1 MEALKKSRSAYSGA
15 VTRIWNRYARLLE
28 EDPSSF
34 DHGQLEHKL
43 ESIRNT
49 DLSYHKIH
57 EEISLAG
64 EGTLSPE
71 EEQETL
77 ETFEDSV
84 ERSRSLLT
92 RLIAIQTL
100 SNLSSEIQFDL
111 EELDSKMQAHPDRDY
126 SATLSTITTTLK
138 ELKLALGKSTINS
151 DHQLRR
157 VAKYLSSQLIDLS
170 SEERK
175 LPSSTTTTTIR
186 PIIRR
191 KEATKLYHYHYHPT
205 YHPKKGSYQAL
216 PLPLPS
222 DLSSEERKLPSST
235 TTTTIRPP
243 RPVSYQRSL
252 SQHLRETL

>member
-15 VTRIWNRYARLLE
+15 VTRNWNRYACLLE

-34 DHGQLEHKL
+34 HLGQLEHKL

-49 DLSYHKIH
+49 DLSHHKIH

-64 EGTLSPE
+64 EGILSPE
-71 EEQETL
+71 EELETL
-77 ETFEDSV
+77 DTFEDSV
-84 ERSRSLLT
+84 ERTSSLLT

-111 EELDSKMQAHPDRDY
+111 EELYSKMQAHPDRDY

-138 ELKLALGKSTINS
+138 DLKLALGKSTINR
-151 DHQLRR
+151 DHQLRL

-175 LPSSTTTTTIR
+175 PPSTTTSTTIR
-186 PIIRR
+186 DV
-191 KEATKLYHYHYHPT
+191 ATTRPVQL
-205 YHPKKGSYQAL
+205 PKIAL
-216 PLPLPS
+216 P
-222 DLSSEERKLPSST
+222 T
-235 TTTTIRPP
+235 F
-243 RPVSYQRSL
+243 
-252 SQHLRETL
+252 

>member
-15 VTRIWNRYARLLE
+15 VTRIWNRYDRLLE
-28 EDPSSF
+28 EDPSLF

-43 ESIRNT
+43 ESIHNT

-84 ERSRSLLT
+84 ERTRSLLT

-138 ELKLALGKSTINS
+138 ELKLALGKSTINR

-157 VAKYLSSQLIDLS
+157 VAKYLSSQES
-170 SEERK
+170 
-175 LPSSTTTTTIR
+175 
-186 PIIRR
+186 
-191 KEATKLYHYHYHPT
+191 
-205 YHPKKGSYQAL
+205 YHPKKRSYQAL

-222 DLSSEERKLPSST
+222 VRLQHL
-235 TTTTIRPP
+235 
-243 RPVSYQRSL
+243 VQYSYQRSL

>member
-84 ERSRSLLT
+84 ERTRSLLT
-92 RLIAIQTL
+92 
-100 SNLSSEIQFDL
+100 
-111 EELDSKMQAHPDRDY
+111 QAHCHPDF
-126 SATLSTITTTLK
+126 
-138 ELKLALGKSTINS
+138 E
-151 DHQLRR
+151 
-157 VAKYLSSQLIDLS
+157 
-170 SEERK
+170 
-175 LPSSTTTTTIR
+175 
-186 PIIRR
+186 
-191 KEATKLYHYHYHPT
+191 
-205 YHPKKGSYQAL
+205 
-216 PLPLPS
+216 
-222 DLSSEERKLPSST
+222 
-235 TTTTIRPP
+235 
-243 RPVSYQRSL
+243 
-252 SQHLRETL
+252 

>member
-15 VTRIWNRYARLLE
+15 VTRIWNCYARLLE
-28 EDPSSF
+28 EDHSSF

-84 ERSRSLLT
+84 ERTRSLLT

-138 ELKLALGKSTINS
+138 ELKLALGKSTINR

-157 VAKYLSSQLIDLS
+157 VTKYLNSQLIDLS

-186 PIIRR
+186 
-191 KEATKLYHYHYHPT
+191 EVAT
-205 YHPKKGSYQAL
+205 
-216 PLPLPS
+216 
-222 DLSSEERKLPSST
+222 
-235 TTTTIRPP
+235 P
-243 RPVSYQRSL
+243 RPVQLPKIALPTFEGDVMKWDTFWKNSKQL
-252 SQHLRETL
+252 WTVTLNLPMSTSWPT